1 MKKLLVF
8 MKDYKLEAILGPF
21 FKLLEASF
29 ELTVPLVVASIIKVG
44 IASADYN
51 YIIRKSLLLIAL
63 GLLGLVCSITAQY
76 FSAKAAIG
84 FSSKIRHAL
93 FSKIQSFS
101 FSTLDKIG
109 NSTLMTRMTSDIN
122 QIQTG
127 VNMTLRLFLRS
138 PFIVFGAMIMAFTID
153 VKAALTFAV
162 AIPILLVIVF
172 GILLI
177 TIPLYKKTQN
187 KLDRIMSVSRENL
200 TGVRDI
206 RAFCKEDSEIIGFN
220 QDNDSLN
227 KSQKFVGNISAL
239 MNPLTYAI
247 VNIAILIL
255 IMTCG
260 KRVNSGYIEQG
271 DLVALYNYMSQILI
285 ELIKLANLIVTITKS
300 IACAKRVSAV
310 LEINEPDDNLSD
322 EASEKSD
329 KFIEFKNVTLKYKNA
344 GDASLSDINFSVK
357 RGETIGIIGGTGS
370 GKTSLVS
377 LLPHFYDSTSGDVFI
392 DGKNV
397 KCYSNDKLRHMVK
410 IVMQK
415 SILFKGT
422 IRSNMQFSDKF
433 ATDDE
438 IWSALKAAQA
448 DSFVKEKGGLD
459 APVNQFG
466 RNFSG
471 GQKQRL
477 TIARSLVGNPDII
490 IFDDSTS
497 ALDYAT
503 DAALRKAIR
512 NLPNNPT
519 VFIVSQR
526 AASLLNADKIIVLDE
541 GSVVGI
547 GNHSELISSCDVYK
561 EIYYSQYP
569 KEEV

>member
-200 TGVRDI
+200 TGVRVI

-438 IWSALKAAQA
+438 IWLALKAAQA

>member
-29 ELTVPLVVASIIKVG
+29 ELTVPLVVASIIKIG
-44 IASADYN
+44 IANGDYN
-51 YIIRKSLLLIAL
+51 YIIGKSLLLIAL

-162 AIPILLVIVF
+162 AIPVLLIIVF

-187 KLDRIMSVSRENL
+187 KLDKIMSVSRENL
-200 TGVRDI
+200 TGVRVI
-206 RAFCKEDSEIIGFN
+206 RAFCKEESEIIGFN

-310 LEINEPDDNLSD
+310 LEIDEPDDNLEDS
-322 EASEKSD
+322 ASEKSD
-329 KFIEFKNVTLKYKNA
+329 KFIEFKNVSLKYKNA
-344 GDASLSDINFSVK
+344 GDASLSDISFSVK
-357 RGETIGIIGGTGS
+357 RGETVGIIGGTGS

-377 LLPHFYDSTSGDVFI
+377 LLPHFYDSTSGDVFV

-415 SILFKGT
+415 PILFKGT
-422 IRSNMQFSDKF
+422 IRSNMKFSDKF

-448 DSFVKEKGGLD
+448 DSFVNEKGGLD

-477 TIARSLVGNPDII
+477 TIARALVGNPDII

-503 DAALRKAIR
+503 DAALRKAIH
-512 NLPNNPT
+512 NLPNSPT

-547 GNHSELISSCDVYK
+547 GNHSELIGSCDVYK